1 MPNLPEGENIELSYM
16 DQREK
21 VSRYTLSEKYS
32 TNDTIDL
39 SELYVLKKGI
49 KGSYFPE
56 GVYPTFT
63 WYMNGNSEPL
73 VEGTDYSVVEPAKF
87 KFKAVPENDIYCVIA
102 SKGYPAY
109 QDYGSP
115 YRTTDI
121 IIEKAPDPAITLT
134 TSKENLIGFSI
145 GAAED
150 NTSIQ
155 IDWGDGTLVDKT
167 INTTRTSIQG
177 TPTGT
182 KVSHRG

>member
-1 MPNLPEGENIELSYM
+1 M
-16 DQREK
+16 
-21 VSRYTLSEKYS
+21 
-32 TNDTIDL
+32 
-39 SELYVLKKGI
+39 
-49 KGSYFPE
+49 
-56 GVYPTFT
+56 
-63 WYMNGNSEPL
+63 
-73 VEGTDYSVVEPAKF
+73 
-87 KFKAVPENDIYCVIA
+87 IA

-155 IDWGDGTLVDKT
+155 IDWGDGTLVDHKY
-167 INTTRTSIQG
+167 NQNFDTRY
-177 TPTGT
+177 
-182 KVSHRG
+182 SHRNKNYQDLRGSLCYQRTVFGLL